1 MAEQKQRLEVYFT
14 AGMSIERA
22 YDCMKEVE
30 ANWNGKFEIFG
41 SFNEKE
47 INSNMSLNE
56 CYKTITGITKT
67 EFEKKMQE
75 DHEKYLKH
83 KEEHTKRVPALC
95 AEYLA
100 TAKETGLVD
109 KDKLEAFERCLPTQV
124 DSVYEGY
131 QITSMFEINK
141 ILVENQN
148 DPDKAIRLAAETFE
162 NQGHSGFSASIV
174 ASLVREYSPVLGS
187 LFYKKVYEP
196 YGIY

>member
-14 AGMSIERA
+14 VGMSIEHA
-22 YDCMKEVE
+22 YNRMKEAE
-30 ANWNGKFEIFG
+30 AHWNGKFEIFG
-41 SFNEKE
+41 NFNEKE
-47 INSNMSLNE
+47 INSNMTLDE
-56 CYKTITGITKT
+56 CYKTITGNTKK
-67 EFEKKMQE
+67 ENEKQLQE
-75 DHEKYLKH
+75 YYEKYLKR

-109 KDKLEAFERCLPTQV
+109 KDKLEAFEHCLPTQV
-124 DSVYEGY
+124 DSIYEGY

-148 DPDKAIRLAAETFE
+148 DPDKAIQLATELFE

-174 ASLVREYSPVLGS
+174 ASLVREYSPVLGT
-187 LFYKKVYEP
+187 LFYKKAYEP
-196 YGIY
+196 YSIY